1 MNTISLSA
9 LVPILQLSISP
20 VILISGVGLLLLT
33 LTNRFGRMLDR
44 SRFIK
49 GEMSR
54 PLEAPVVAKL
64 QAQIDILHRRATIL
78 RVSISLA
85 AVTVLLAAV
94 LILVLFLAALLKLE
108 LGLLIVIVFAAG
120 QVSLIGAMI
129 AFLREMNLSLAAV
142 RLELERDQ
150 QA

>member
-1 MNTISLSA
+1 MTTPSFTSLI
-9 LVPILQLSISP
+9 PILQLSISP

-44 SRFIK
+44 TRFIK

-54 PLEAPVVAKL
+54 PLKASEVAGL
-64 QAQIDILHRRATIL
+64 RAQIDILQRRATIL
-78 RVSISLA
+78 RLSITLA

-108 LGLLIVIVFAAG
+108 AGLLIVVIFAVG
-120 QVSLIGAMI
+120 QVALIGSMV
-129 AFLREMNLSLAAV
+129 AFIREMNLSLEAV
-142 RLELERDQ
+142 RLELDRP
-150 QA
+150 